1 MVVGGELQRKARG
14 LTCRVTPVATVPV
27 SLELYIYLNNKIQDK
42 VQVKRPV
49 QCLVLIVSCVCG
61 GVGAYVRLLS

>member
-1 MVVGGELQRKARG
+1 M
-14 LTCRVTPVATVPV
+14 ATVPF
-27 SLELYIYLNNKIQDK
+27 SLELYVYLNNKIQDK